1 LNLYG
6 YSEEKHEMCRKVR
19 LQRKSEMVLPT
30 ELLLALL
37 FLLLFDCCPV
47 SGCSRNLTVVFC
59 SQWQF
64 GHISPMLPAG
74 DICCEHFE
82 SLL

>member
-1 LNLYG
+1 
-6 YSEEKHEMCRKVR
+6 
-19 LQRKSEMVLPT
+19 MVPPL
-30 ELLLALL
+30 ELLL
-37 FLLLFDCCPV
+37 FLLLLLQCCLV

-74 DICCEHFE
+74 DICREPFE
-82 SLL
+82 SLLW